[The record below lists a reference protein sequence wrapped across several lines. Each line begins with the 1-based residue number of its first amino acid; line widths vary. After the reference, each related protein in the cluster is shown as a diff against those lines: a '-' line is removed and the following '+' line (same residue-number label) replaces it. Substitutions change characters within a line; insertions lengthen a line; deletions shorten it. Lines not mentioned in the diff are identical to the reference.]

1 MTSNNKQTGIVHTT
15 NLIIDGF
22 SVIQK
27 NLIFLGENSRPS
39 LRVVVGLKLYNLFL
53 LLLLAILLKVHEF
66 LIGLCDKK

>member
-1 MTSNNKQTGIVHTT
+1 MTSNNKQTGIIHTT
-15 NLIIDGF
+15 NLIIGEL

-53 LLLLAILLKVHEF
+53 NLLLAILFKLHEF
-66 LIGLCDKK
+66 LMGLCDKK